1 MKMRKLLA
9 GIAAAA
15 TLLGCAV
22 LGTASASA
30 DGTESITIVNAQQ
43 GHTYKA
49 YQVATF
55 SNVQFGSD
63 GETITSMDIDTVSN
77 DNLQTALKEAIE
89 KAGQTLPTEYQD
101 NPMAFVATFDA
112 DTARKF
118 ADYFKENTIG
128 LADASDTKVIADNG
142 SAPNAAVLNVPE
154 GWYLVTDSE
163 NGTDFRTV
171 LVASTVQG
179 KTKFKT
185 VQTKEQT
192 ALDGTLGSFYVK
204 NENAPLTPEKHIY
217 TDDSYTNLKNTKSVN
232 IGDTLHYQVRT
243 SVPKAA
249 NGRDDYTITFKDT
262 ASNGLQINKDSITV
276 CHKAKDAAAGAQ
288 CTAVGPANVN
298 DSYVGNASSETVT
311 TVVVS
316 GVSKYVGD
324 YVFLRYTATVT
335 ADVLGS
341 DGTGRV
347 LHNEAT
353 VKHADGAESEA
364 GETTQYVGD
373 LKFYKYG
380 MENNEEAKLSGVKF
394 TVHRGTDPT
403 ASTDNADLKFSLV
416 NSSVAGVYKYDPV
429 NGSATIS
436 TGEGGVLQL
445 KGLEEGDYTFVET
458 EPAMGYAKNFMP
470 TFSVN
475 MSIAPNRGVPS
486 DTPEIANPLTT
497 YNNGWG
503 LASNWTDSTDNSER
517 VKVKNV
523 KSITQ
528 LPLTGGAGIILFSVI
543 AALLIAVAAIVTVR
557 IRSVK
562 RELQD

>member
-15 TLLGCAV
+15 TLLGCAA

-30 DGTESITIVNAQQ
+30 DDTGATITIMNAQQ

-49 YQVATF
+49 YKVATF
-55 SNVQFGSD
+55 SNVKVD
-63 GETITSMDIDTVSN
+63 GDTITSMDIDTVQN
-77 DNLQTALKEAIE
+77 DNLQTALKGAIT
-89 KAGQTLPTEYQD
+89 KAGQTLPGEYEN
-101 NPMAFVATFDA
+101 NPMAFVATFNA
-112 DTARKF
+112 AAARQF
-118 ADYFKENTIG
+118 ADCFLEGTIG
-128 LADASDTKVIADNG
+128 LPDVSDTKIIADDG
-142 SAPNAAVLNVPE
+142 SAPNTAVLNVPE

-163 NGTDFRTV
+163 NGTDFKTA
-171 LVASTVQG
+171 LIASTVQG

-185 VQTKEQT
+185 VQTEEQA

-204 NENAPLTPEKHIY
+204 KENAPLAPVKNIY
-217 TDDSYTNLKNTKSVN
+217 KDGSYTNLKNTKSVN

-249 NGRDDYTITFKDT
+249 TGRADYTITFKDN
-262 ASNGLQINKDSITV
+262 ASNGLQINQGSITV
-276 CHKAKDAAAGAQ
+276 CHKAKDAAAGEQ
-288 CTAVGPANVN
+288 CSAIDPANVN
-298 DSYVGNASSETVT
+298 DSYVGDASSGTVT

-380 MENNEEAKLSGVKF
+380 EENGGKVNLSGVKF
-394 TVHRGTDPT
+394 TVHRGTAAA
-403 ASTDNADLKFSLV
+403 ASSGNADLKFSLV
-416 NSSVAGVYKYDPV
+416 DSSVAGVYKYDPV

-458 EPAMGYAKNFMP
+458 EPATGYAKNFMP

-475 MSIAPNRGVPS
+475 MDITPNSASAVAAPLI
-486 DTPEIANPLTT
+486 ENPLTS
-497 YNNGWG
+497 YNNGWK
-503 LASNWTDSTDNSER
+503 LASNWTDPSDNSER
-517 VKVKNV
+517 VRVKNV

-543 AALLIAVAAIVTVR
+543 AALLIAVAAVVTVK
-557 IRSVK
+557 IRSVR
-562 RELQD
+562 RELQN

>member
-1 MKMRKLLA
+1 MRKLLA

-15 TLLGCAV
+15 TLFGCAAF
-22 LGTASASA
+22 GTASASA
-30 DGTESITIVNAQQ
+30 ADNKATITIENAQQ

-55 SNVQFGSD
+55 SNVQVGSD
-63 GETITSMDIDTVSN
+63 DKTITSMDIDTVS
-77 DNLQTALKEAIE
+77 DSNLQTALKSAIE
-89 KAGQTLPTEYQD
+89 QAGQTIPTEYQN

-112 DTARKF
+112 GTARKF
-118 ADYFKENTIG
+118 ADYFKEGTVG
-128 LADASDTKVIADNG
+128 LTGPEDTEVIADDG
-142 SAPNAAVLNVPE
+142 SAPSTATLNVSE

-163 NGTDFRTV
+163 NSTDFKTA

-179 KTKFKT
+179 KTKFRT
-185 VQTKEQT
+185 VQTEEQT

-204 NENAPLTPEKHIY
+204 NENAPLAPMKHIY

-249 NGRDDYTITFKDT
+249 TGRDDYTITFKDT
-262 ASNGLQINKDSITV
+262 ASNGLQINQDSITV
-276 CHKAKDAAAGAQ
+276 CHKAKNAAAGAQ
-288 CTAVGPANVN
+288 CTPVDTSNVSPSHTG
-298 DSYVGNASSETVT
+298 DASTGTVT

-316 GVSKYVGD
+316 GVSAYVEE

-335 ADVLGS
+335 ADVLGT

-353 VKHADGAESEA
+353 VQHADGAESEA

-380 MENNEEAKLSGVKF
+380 VENDGEATLSGVKF
-394 TVHRGTDPT
+394 TVHRGTDAT
-403 ASTDNADLKFSLV
+403 ASEDDNLKFTLV
-416 NSSVAGVYKYDPV
+416 SSGVYKYDPI
-429 NGSATIS
+429 NGSATIA

-458 EPAMGYAKNFMP
+458 EPAAGYAKNFMP

-475 MSIAPNRGVPS
+475 MSIAPNRGVPT
-486 DTPEIANPLTT
+486 DTPEIENPLTS
-497 YNNGWG
+497 YNNGWK
-503 LASNWTDSTDNSER
+503 LASNWTDTSDNSTR

-523 KSITQ
+523 KSAAQ
-528 LPLTGGAGIILFSVI
+528 LPLTGGAGLILFS
-543 AALLIAVAAIVTVR
+543 AIAVLLVAAAAVITVK
-557 IRSVK
+557 IRSVR
-562 RELQD
+562 RELQA

>member
-15 TLLGCAV
+15 TLLGCAA

-30 DGTESITIVNAQQ
+30 DGTGATITIMNAQQ

-49 YQVATF
+49 YKVATF
-55 SNVQFGSD
+55 SNVQTD
-63 GETITSMDIDTVSN
+63 GDTITSMDINTVADS
-77 DNLQTALKEAIE
+77 NLQIVLKHAVANI
-89 KAGQTLPTEYQD
+89 GQTLPGEYEN
-101 NPMAFVATFDA
+101 NPMAFVATFGA
-112 DTARKF
+112 NTARQF
-118 ADYFKENTIG
+118 ADCFQEGTIG
-128 LADASDTKVIADNG
+128 LTDPEDTEVIADDG
-142 SAPNAAVLNVPE
+142 SAPSTATLNVPE

-163 NGTDFRTV
+163 SGTDFKTA

-185 VQTKEQT
+185 VQTQEQA

-204 NENAPLTPEKHIY
+204 KENAPLAPVKNIY
-217 TDDSYTNLKNTKSVN
+217 KDDSYTGLKDDKSVN
-232 IGDTLHYQVRT
+232 IGDTLYYQVRT

-249 NGRDDYTITFKDT
+249 TGRDDYTITFKDT
-262 ASNGLQINKDSITV
+262 ASNGLQINQDSIAV
-276 CHKAKDAAAGAQ
+276 CHNAKDAAKNAQ
-288 CTAVGPANVN
+288 CVAVDKGKVSVSSDGDA
-298 DSYVGNASSETVT
+298 GSETVT

-316 GVSKYVGD
+316 GISQYVGD

-364 GETTQYVGD
+364 GETNQYVGD

-380 MENNEEAKLSGVKF
+380 MESNEEVSLSGVKF

-403 ASTDNADLKFSLV
+403 ASEEDNLKFTLV
-416 NSSVAGVYKYDPV
+416 SSGVYKYDPI
-429 NGSATIS
+429 NGSATIA
-436 TGEGGVLQL
+436 TGKDGVLQL

-458 EPAMGYAKNFMP
+458 EPAAGYAKNFMP
-470 TFSVN
+470 TFSVKMDITSN
-475 MSIAPNRGVPS
+475 SASAVASPLI
-486 DTPEIANPLTT
+486 ENPLTS
-497 YNNGWG
+497 YNNSWG
-503 LASNWTDSTDNSER
+503 LASNWIDSSDNSGR